1 MATAISEDTEDV
13 YIGGVKDAIEYI
25 LEMID
30 KDSDFIYPEKE
41 VIKMFFQY
49 DNFKNIPIKEFQDFL
64 NQIQQSKSSKNGNNY
79 R

>member
-1 MATAISEDTEDV
+1 MATAVSEDKEDV

-41 VIKMFFQY
+41 IIKMFFQY
-49 DNFKNIPIKEFQDFL
+49 DTFKNIPIKEFQDFL
-64 NQIQQSKSSKNGNNY
+64 NLLQKQKDNKH
-79 R
+79 

>member
-1 MATAISEDTEDV
+1 MATAVSEDKEDV

-41 VIKMFFQY
+41 IIKMFFQY
-49 DNFKNIPIKEFQDFL
+49 DTFKNIPIKEFQDFL
-64 NQIQQSKSSKNGNNY
+64 NLLQKQKNNINH
-79 R
+79 

>member
-41 VIKMFFQY
+41 IIKMFFQY

-64 NQIQQSKSSKNGNNY
+64 NLLQKQKNIKH
-79 R
+79 

>member
-1 MATAISEDTEDV
+1 MATAISEDTEDI

-41 VIKMFFQY
+41 VIKLFFQY
-49 DNFKNIPIKEFQDFL
+49 DTLKNIPIKEFQDFL
-64 NQIQQSKSSKNGNNY
+64 NQIQQSKNIKNGNNY